1 MMLGSKTGRDVPGV
15 IAPPPLIV
23 LFSICIGAIL
33 AAFVPILLPSGL
45 RLPGAALLVAGVGL
59 AIWAER
65 RFHAVGTPAPPWKES
80 RALALDGPFR
90 FTRNPMYV
98 GMVLFQAGLAL
109 ALRDG
114 WMLLLSVASLAM
126 LHYGVVLREE
136 LYLRRK
142 FGAEYEALLART
154 RRWL

>member
-1 MMLGSKTGRDVPGV
+1 MSDRDLPGV

-23 LFSICIGAIL
+23 LVSIGIGAIL
-33 AAFVPILLPSGL
+33 DTFMPLPLPYAL
-45 RLPGAALLVAGVGL
+45 RWPGVALLVAGLAL

-80 RALALDGPFR
+80 RALALDGPYR

-98 GMVLFQAGLAL
+98 GMLLFQAGLAL

-114 WMLLLSVASLAM
+114 WILALTAATFAI
-126 LHYGVVLREE
+126 LHHGVVLREE

-154 RRWL
+154 RRWTWPFS